1 MLGSNERSYSN
12 SKAAQFQKTTFPAVI
27 RTQTDHD
34 AWVNVVNGDEIASN
48 GNVVHL

>member
-12 SKAAQFQKTTFPAVI
+12 SKAAQFQKTFPVVI

-34 AWVNVVNGDEIASN
+34 AWVNVVNGDEIVSN